1 MKLHDFAASTLV
13 PMFVLSFFIIM
24 FEANAKEA
32 EVSFKLK
39 ERLNKTQMDEYKSSL
54 HQQESK
60 EHLEVQDQNL
70 ILEMLKSKGLIEED
84 LTENLVSVV
93 I

>member
-13 PMFVLSFFIIM
+13 PMFLLSFCLIM

-32 EVSFKLK
+32 EVSFEL
-39 ERLNKTQMDEYKSSL
+39 DDYKNST
-54 HQQESK
+54 HREESK
-60 EHLEVQDQNL
+60 EQLEVQDQNL
-70 ILEMLKSKGLIEED
+70 ILEMFKSKGLIEED
-84 LTENLVSVV
+84 LTENRVSVV